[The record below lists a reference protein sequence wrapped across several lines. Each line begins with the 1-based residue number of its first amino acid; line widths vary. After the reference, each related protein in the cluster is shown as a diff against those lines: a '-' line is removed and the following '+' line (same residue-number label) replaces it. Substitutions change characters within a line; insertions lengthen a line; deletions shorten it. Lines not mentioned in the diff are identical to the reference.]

1 MSTEETAVSYRKLV
15 DDYIKK
21 FGDEVGVEFATL
33 DDDGYTKVKRGSA
46 VIGINVL
53 EKEGVLLFLSA
64 IMKVPGTRQIDF
76 YRKLLELNFLRTSD
90 GAFAID
96 AQNDYLYLRAFRG
109 LAGIDYI
116 EFVDML
122 DTVAQVADEWDDKL
136 KEEFG
141 NAE

>member
-1 MSTEETAVSYRKLV
+1 MTTPEQGVSYRSLI
-15 DDYIKK
+15 DEYIQK
-21 FGDEVGVEFATL
+21 FGQEVGVDFAPL
-33 DDDGYTKVKRGSA
+33 DSDGYTKVKRGSA
-46 VIGINVL
+46 IIGINVL

-64 IMKVPGTRQIDF
+64 IMKVPEARQLDF

-96 AQNDYLYLRAFRG
+96 AQNDYVYLRAFRG
-109 LAGIDYI
+109 LVGLDYV

-136 KEEFG
+136 KEEFAG
-141 NAE
+141 E

>member
-1 MSTEETAVSYRKLV
+1 MSTEENAVSYRALI
-15 DDYIKK
+15 DGYIKK
-21 FGDEVGVEFATL
+21 FGEEVGVEFSAL

-64 IMKVPGTRQIDF
+64 IMKVPESRQIDF

-96 AQNDYLYLRAFRG
+96 AQSDYVYLRAFRG

-116 EFVDML
+116 EFVDVL
-122 DTVAQVADEWDDKL
+122 DTVAQVADEWDDRL

-141 NAE
+141 GE

>member
-1 MSTEETAVSYRKLV
+1 MLIFSVVKIAARV
-15 DDYIKK
+15 
-21 FGDEVGVEFATL
+21 VEHQMGFVMARIYDPL
-33 DDDGYTKVKRGSA
+33 SGEDAQPLSLFMDMVFM
-46 VIGINVL
+46 
-53 EKEGVLLFLSA
+53 LLFLSA
-64 IMKVPGTRQIDF
+64 IMKVPQTRQADF

-96 AQNDYLYLRAFRG
+96 AQNDYVYLRAFRG

-141 NAE
+141 ADA

>member
-1 MSTEETAVSYRKLV
+1 MTTEDTAANYRALI
-15 DDYIKK
+15 DGYIKR
-21 FGDEVGVEFATL
+21 FGEEVGVEFNAL
-33 DDDGYTKVKRGSA
+33 DEDGYTKVKRGSA

-64 IMKVPGTRQIDF
+64 IMKVPAVRQVEL

-96 AQNDYLYLRAFRG
+96 AQSDYVYLRAFRG
-109 LAGIDYI
+109 LAGIDFI
-116 EFVDML
+116 EFVDVL

-141 NAE
+141 GE

>member
-1 MSTEETAVSYRKLV
+1 MSEKDTGVSYRKLI
-15 DDYIKK
+15 DDYIKQ
-21 FGDEVGVEFATL
+21 FGDEVGVEFAAL
-33 DDDGYTKVKRGSA
+33 DEEGYTKVKRGSA
-46 VIGINVL
+46 IIGINVL

-64 IMKVPGTRQIDF
+64 IMKVPQARQVDF

-96 AQNDYLYLRAFRG
+96 AQNDFVYLRAFRG

-122 DTVAQVADEWDDKL
+122 DTVARVADEWDDKL
-136 KEEFG
+136 KTEFS
-141 NAE
+141 AD